1 MNMKKLFNWLIE
13 SNRLKHIAAG
23 AVITATTSLLTAF
36 FVCDL
41 CLIANNCFYVS
52 LVAGLSVEYKDHLY
66 GNKFDWLDVLAT
78 INPSLSFA
86 VGVIIAGLL

>member
-1 MNMKKLFNWLIE
+1 MKKKFSWFIE
-13 SNRLKHIAAG
+13 SNRLKHLAAG
-23 AVITATTSLLTAF
+23 AIITATTSLLTAF

-66 GNKFDWLDVLAT
+66 GNKFDWLDVLST
-78 INPSLSFA
+78 VLPSLGFFI
-86 VGVIIAGLL
+86 GIIVAELL